1 MNEMKEEVKIE
12 QEETA
17 AAAATVTYNR
27 YSKIKVYKQITNTS
41 CAATCAGMCVKKS
54 PADLQD
60 DGFNIEWADW
70 NGIATEYGYSTNG
83 YYDINS
89 LTEVV
94 DVLAEGYPVIAKVNS
109 SNPHW
114 VVIYKFVGN
123 PAAPVASNFTCA
135 DPWTGTSVTLTN
147 ATRYSSVGRVVVF
160 R

>member
-1 MNEMKEEVKIE
+1 MNKKRRKNERKRKKH
-12 QEETA
+12 
-17 AAAATVTYNR
+17 YG
-27 YSKIKVYKQITNTS
+27 S
-41 CAATCAGMCVKKS
+41 CDK
-54 PADLQD
+54 
-60 DGFNIEWADW
+60 
-70 NGIATEYGYSTNG
+70 
-83 YYDINS
+83 S